1 MPRARLLACSLLFLF
16 AAATANAATFD
27 LSTATIA
34 DINAAIDAGALS
46 SEKLVGL
53 YLKRIDAYD
62 KQGPKVNAV
71 ITLNRN
77 AVAEAR
83 ALDAERKSKGRRSPL
98 HGIPIVLKDLIDVAG
113 MPTTAGFKPF
123 GAPVPP
129 RDAAIVTRLRA
140 AGAIILAK
148 VATVNWF
155 GNGFDETHVIGPSL
169 NPYDLAYQ
177 PGGSSN
183 GVGVSMAA
191 WFAAA
196 GIGTDTGG
204 SVRGPSAF
212 CSLAGMVATQGLVS
226 RSGIVPRGATQDRAG
241 PMGRNVSDIATL
253 LTYIEG
259 WDAEDLMTTRG
270 LSHFAES
277 NLAAELTTPNLKG
290 RRIGVLREMIPSGP
304 QHAEGLAL
312 FNRALDDMR
321 KAGAQVIDPVPTGLD
336 MRSLTTAAAGRTAE
350 YEKLYVQNAYLE
362 RLGPNRPFKTIQEMI
377 QKVGPAK
384 FDKLMIDALSLE
396 PPAQSADYAARVRNK
411 EVVKQVI
418 VELVDKYQLDAVV
431 YPYSTLPPPRWD
443 ATESGTGGNSL
454 ASNSG
459 LPSILMPSGYTAE
472 GLPIAL
478 EIVGK
483 PFEDAKLLQVAYGY
497 EQASKRRKAP
507 PTTPALPGETFSYQ
521 SEKAPR
527 ATLSNN

>member
-1 MPRARLLACSLLFLF
+1 MAHARLLAAALVVFF
-16 AAATANAATFD
+16 AAATASAATFD

-34 DINAAIDAGALS
+34 DINAAMDAGALS

-53 YLKRIDAYD
+53 YLKRIEAYD
-62 KQGPKVNAV
+62 KKGPRLNAV
-71 ITLNRN
+71 ITLNPN
-77 AVAEAR
+77 ALAEAR

-129 RDAAIVTRLRA
+129 RDAAIVTRLKA
-140 AGAIILAK
+140 AGAIVLAK

-155 GNGFDETHVIGPSL
+155 GNGFDETHIIGRSL
-169 NPYDLAYQ
+169 NPYSLAHQ

-191 WFAAA
+191 WYAAV

-241 PMGRNVSDIATL
+241 PMGRSVQDIATL
-253 LTYIEG
+253 LTYMEG

-270 LSHFAES
+270 LGHFAES
-277 NLAAELTTPNLKG
+277 NLASELTVPNLKG
-290 RRIGVLREMIPSGP
+290 RRIGVLREMIPSGS

-321 KAGAQVIDPVPTGLD
+321 KAGAQVIDPAPTGLD
-336 MRSLTTAAAGRTAE
+336 MRSLVTSAAGRTAE

-362 RLGPNRPFKTIQEMI
+362 RLGPSRPYKTIQDMI

-384 FDKLMIDALSLE
+384 FDKLMIEALSLE
-396 PPAQSADYAARVRNK
+396 PPGQSADYAARVRNK
-411 EVVKQVI
+411 DMVKQVI
-418 VELVDKYQLDAVV
+418 VDVVEKYQLDAVV

-443 ATESGTGGNSL
+443 ASEGGNGGNSL

-459 LPSILMPSGYTAE
+459 LPSILMPTGYTAE

-483 PFEDAKLLQVAYGY
+483 PFDDAKLLQVAFGY
-497 EQASKRRKAP
+497 ERASQRRKAP
-507 PTTPALPGETFSYQ
+507 STTPALPGESFTY
-521 SEKAPR
+521 
-527 ATLSNN
+527 

>member
-1 MPRARLLACSLLFLF
+1 MFRARLLAASFLLFF
-16 AAATANAATFD
+16 AAAAHTASFD

-53 YLKRIDAYD
+53 YLARIDAYD
-62 KQGPKVNAV
+62 KRGPKVNSV
-71 ITLNRN
+71 VTLNQN

-83 ALDAERKSKGRRSPL
+83 ALDAERKAKGRRSAL
-98 HGIPIVLKDLIDVAG
+98 HGIPVVLKDLIDVAG

-129 RDAAIVTRLRA
+129 RDAAIVTRLKA
-140 AGAIILAK
+140 AGAIVLAK

-155 GNGFDETHVIGPSL
+155 GNGFDDTHVIGRSL
-169 NPYDLAYQ
+169 NPYHLAYQ

-183 GVGVSMAA
+183 GTGVAMAA
-191 WFAAA
+191 WFATV
-196 GIGTDTGG
+196 GVGTDTGG

-212 CSLAGMVATQGLVS
+212 NSLAGMVATQGLVS

-241 PMGRNVSDIATL
+241 PMGRSVYDIATL
-253 LTYIEG
+253 LTHLEG

-270 LSHFAES
+270 VGHFAAD
-277 NLAAELTTPNLKG
+277 NLAKQLTTPNLEG
-290 RRIGVLREMIPSGP
+290 RRIGVLRDMIPSGP

-321 KAGAQVIDPVPTGLD
+321 KAGAQIVDPVPTGLD
-336 MRSLTTAAAGRTAE
+336 LRSLVTSGMGRTAE

-362 RLGPNRPFKTIQEMI
+362 RLGPNRPFRTIQEMI
-377 QKVGPAK
+377 QKVGATK

-411 EVVKQVI
+411 ETVKEVI
-418 VELVDKYQLDAVV
+418 VELVDKYRLDAIV

-443 ATESGTGGNSL
+443 AAGGGTGGNSL

-459 LPSILMPSGYTAE
+459 LPSILLPAGYTGE
-472 GLPIAL
+472 GLPIAI
-478 EIVGK
+478 EITGK
-483 PFEDAKLLQVAYGY
+483 PFEDVTLLQVAYGY
-497 EQASKRRKAP
+497 EQASRRRKAP
-507 PTTPALPGETFSYQ
+507 STTPALPGETFNY
-521 SEKAPR
+521 
-527 ATLSNN
+527 

>member
-1 MPRARLLACSLLFLF
+1 MPCARFCF
-16 AAATANAATFD
+16 AALVLLLTAATTHAATFD

-53 YLKRIDAYD
+53 YLARIEAYD
-62 KQGPKVNAV
+62 KHGPKVNAV
-71 ITLNRN
+71 ITLNKN
-77 AVAEAR
+77 ALAEAR

-123 GAPVPP
+123 GAPVPS
-129 RDAAIVTRLRA
+129 RDAAIVTRLKA
-140 AGAIILAK
+140 AGVIVLAK

-169 NPYDLAYQ
+169 NPYSLAHQ

-183 GVGVSMAA
+183 GVGVAMAA
-191 WFAAA
+191 WFATI

-204 SVRGPSAF
+204 SVRGPSAY

-241 PMGRNVSDIATL
+241 PMGRSVYDIATL
-253 LTYIEG
+253 LTYMEG

-270 LSHFAES
+270 LDHFAQDD
-277 NLAAELTTPNLKG
+277 LAKALSTPNLAG
-290 RRIGVLREMIPSGP
+290 RRIGVLREMIPAGP

-321 KAGAQVIDPVPTGLD
+321 KAGAQVVDPAPTGLD
-336 MRSLTTAAAGRTAE
+336 LRALVTSAAGRTAE

-384 FDKLMIDALSLE
+384 FDKAMIDALSLE

-411 EVVKQVI
+411 EMVKQV
-418 VELVDKYQLDAVV
+418 VVGLLDKYQLDAIV

-443 ATESGTGGNSL
+443 ASENGAGGNSL

-459 LPSILMPSGYTAE
+459 LPSILMPTGYTGE

-483 PFEDAKLLQVAYGY
+483 PFDDEKLLQIAYGY
-497 EQASKRRKAP
+497 EQTSKRRKAP
-507 PTTPALPGETFSYQ
+507 PTTPALPGEHFNY
-521 SEKAPR
+521 
-527 ATLSNN
+527 

>member
-1 MPRARLLACSLLFLF
+1 MAFARPLVASLLLSL
-16 AAATANAATFD
+16 AAAAHPASFD

-34 DINAAIDAGALS
+34 DINAAIDANALS

-62 KQGPKVNAV
+62 RKGPRLNAV

-77 AVAEAR
+77 AAAEAR
-83 ALDAERKSKGRRSPL
+83 ALDAERRSKGRRSPL
-98 HGIPIVLKDLIDVAG
+98 HGIPIVVKDLIDVAG

-129 RDAAIVTRLRA
+129 RDAAIVAKLKA

-155 GNGFDETHVIGPSL
+155 GNGFDETHVIGASL
-169 NPYDLAYQ
+169 NPYHLEYQ

-183 GVGVSMAA
+183 GPGVAMAA
-191 WFAAA
+191 WYAAVA
-196 GIGTDTGG
+196 VGTDTGG
-204 SVRGPSAF
+204 SVRGPSAYN
-212 CSLAGMVATQGLVS
+212 SLAVMVATQGLVS

-241 PMGRNVSDIATL
+241 PMGRNVHDIATL
-253 LTYIEG
+253 LTYMEG
-259 WDAEDLMTTRG
+259 WDAEDLMTSSG
-270 LSHFAES
+270 MGHFATD
-277 NLAAELTTPNLKG
+277 NLATGLTARDLKG
-290 RRIGVLREMIPSGP
+290 RRIGVLREMIPAGA

-312 FNRALDDMR
+312 FDRALDDMR
-321 KAGAQVIDPVPTGLD
+321 KAGAQIIDPVSSGLNL
-336 MRSLTTAAAGRTAE
+336 RSLTTSAAGRTAE

-362 RLGPNRPFKTIQEMI
+362 RLGPSRPFKTIQEMI

-396 PPAQSADYAARVRNK
+396 PPANSADYAARVRNK
-411 EVVKQVI
+411 DTVKRVV
-418 VELVDKYQLDAVV
+418 VELLVKYELDALV

-443 ATESGTGGNSL
+443 AVSGGGGGANSL

-459 LPSILMPSGYTAE
+459 LPSILMPAGYTGA
-472 GLPIAL
+472 GLPIAI
-478 EIVGK
+478 EIIGK
-483 PFEDAKLLQVAYGY
+483 PFDDMKLLQVAYGY
-497 EQASKRRKAP
+497 EQVSKRRKAP
-507 PTTPALPGETFSYQ
+507 SSTPALPGETFNY
-521 SEKAPR
+521 
-527 ATLSNN
+527 